1 MNLDS
6 LASVVLWVTIALVI
20 LGIQPWKTFAAMGK
34 AIEHHDDRYS
44 TRMRIVNVDE
54 LGYMAACDDCEKGTA
69 MLSPTNAS
77 IMDDVYV
84 ARVRAERRKAIGR
97 RRILVLALAVI
108 TVVTLVVA
116 VVAHF
121 SPAFALI
128 PAGLEVAVL
137 WLGARAAKSARA
149 WEARVAQSRQRQR
162 ELQTRNQ
169 AHLTAHAPVSEPST
183 YSGSAYQDDVR
194 EGVQVHVEAQDDE
207 PATDVLSSEAI
218 AGTIEQAR
226 QDRAAALRARRA
238 MQLASQQEATS
249 DRAGKQNA
257 ALDEQQPSAQS
268 MQHSAQYPA
277 SMSESVDKYA
287 NTLTNADN
295 NVDNAA
301 ADVQEQ
307 EVTQGSAAQGQD
319 GVDDNTHELASIQPA
334 HALDAFEMAV
344 NQDLISFSLGAP
356 RNGEDVPTAEPQ
368 SLPIVS
374 LKQVAQAVPVDSEE
388 VAAVAQ
394 EQTQDADSGVVDEAE
409 TASEDATEHA
419 VTNSVADP
427 VEVEAP
433 AASVESLG
441 ADVDAVLARRRN

>member
-128 PAGLEVAVL
+128 PAGLEAAVL
-137 WLGARAAKSARA
+137 WLGTRAAKSARA

-238 MQLASQQEATS
+238 MQLASQQEASFKHTEQQS
-249 DRAGKQNA
+249 A
-257 ALDEQQPSAQS
+257 AVDERQPSAQS
-268 MQHSAQYPA
+268 AEHTRDVVE
-277 SMSESVDKYA
+277 SEQTVA
-287 NTLTNADN
+287 NTN
-295 NVDNAA
+295 NAA

-319 GVDDNTHELASIQPA
+319 SVDDNTHELASIQPA

-374 LKQVAQAVPVDSEE
+374 LKQVAQAVPVDGDE

-419 VTNSVADP
+419 VANLVADP

>member
-6 LASVVLWVTIALVI
+6 LASVVLWVTIALVV

-54 LGYMAACDDCEKGTA
+54 LGYMAACDDCEKGTV

-128 PAGLEVAVL
+128 PAGLEAAVL
-137 WLGARAAKSARA
+137 WLGTRAAKSARA

-162 ELQTRNQ
+162 ELQTRHQ
-169 AHLTAHAPVSEPST
+169 AHLTANAPVQESSS
-183 YSGSAYQDDVR
+183 YSGSSYNDDVY
-194 EGVQVHVEAQDDE
+194 EGVQAQDSE

-238 MQLASQQEATS
+238 MQLASQQEASSKHT
-249 DRAGKQNA
+249 
-257 ALDEQQPSAQS
+257 EQQSAAVDEHLPSAQS
-268 MQHSAQYPA
+268 IQRSA
-277 SMSESVDKYA
+277 SMSESVDKRA
-287 NTLTNADN
+287 NALTNTDN
-295 NVDNAA
+295 NVDTATV
-301 ADVQEQ
+301 ADDAKLEADQR
-307 EVTQGSAAQGQD
+307 SAVQGQD
-319 GVDDNTHELASIQPA
+319 GVDDNTHELASIQPS

-394 EQTQDADSGVVDEAE
+394 EQAQSVEPVVADKTEVV
-409 TASEDATEHA
+409 SEDAAERP
-419 VTNSVADP
+419 VDGS

-441 ADVDAVLARRRN
+441 ANVDAVLARRRS

>member
-128 PAGLEVAVL
+128 PAGLEAAVL

-207 PATDVLSSEAI
+207 LATDVLSSEAI

-238 MQLASQQEATS
+238 MQLASRQEATS

-268 MQHSAQYPA
+268 AEHARDA
-277 SMSESVDKYA
+277 VESEQTVA
-287 NTLTNADN
+287 NTN
-295 NVDNAA
+295 NAA

-319 GVDDNTHELASIQPA
+319 RVDDNTHELASIQPA

-427 VEVEAP
+427 VEVEVP

>member
-6 LASVVLWVTIALVI
+6 LASVVLWVTIALVV

-54 LGYMAACDDCEKGTA
+54 LGYMAACDDCEKGTV

-128 PAGLEVAVL
+128 PAGLEAAVL
-137 WLGARAAKSARA
+137 WLGTRAAKSAQA

-162 ELQTRNQ
+162 ELQTRHQ
-169 AHLTAHAPVSEPST
+169 AHLTANAPVQESSP
-183 YSGSAYQDDVR
+183 YSGSSYNDDVY
-194 EGVQVHVEAQDDE
+194 EGVQAQDSE

-238 MQLASQQEATS
+238 MQLTSQQEASSKHTEQQS
-249 DRAGKQNA
+249 A
-257 ALDEQQPSAQS
+257 AVDEHQPSAQS
-268 MQHSAQYPA
+268 MQHSAQHSA
-277 SMSESVDKYA
+277 SMSESVDKHA
-287 NTLTNADN
+287 NALTNTDN
-295 NVDNAA
+295 NVDTATV
-301 ADVQEQ
+301 ADDAKLEADQR
-307 EVTQGSAAQGQD
+307 SAVQGQD
-319 GVDDNTHELASIQPA
+319 GVDDNTHELASIQPS

-394 EQTQDADSGVVDEAE
+394 EQAQSVEPVVADKTEV
-409 TASEDATEHA
+409 ASEDTAERP
-419 VTNSVADP
+419 VDGS

-433 AASVESLG
+433 AASMESLG
-441 ADVDAVLARRRN
+441 ANVDAVLARRRS